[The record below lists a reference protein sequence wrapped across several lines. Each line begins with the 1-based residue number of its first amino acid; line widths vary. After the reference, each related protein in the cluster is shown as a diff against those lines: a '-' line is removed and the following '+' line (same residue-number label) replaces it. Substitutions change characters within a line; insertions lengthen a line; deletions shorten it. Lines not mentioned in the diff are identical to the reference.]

1 MTCHLNYNRQEAALN
16 TMCFLIRTEK
26 MIKGKIS
33 LYLFVLGKW
42 HQHFFN
48 IQKVEEG
55 EIHTMLSTA
64 CRKENETY

>member
-1 MTCHLNYNRQEAALN
+1 
-16 TMCFLIRTEK
+16 

-48 IQKVEEG
+48 IQQVEEG
-55 EIHTMLSTA
+55 EILTMLSTA
-64 CRKENETY
+64 CGTENETY